1 MKRREFITLL
11 GGAAVWPLTAR
22 GQPADRLRRIGV
34 LMGIADDTEGQ
45 ARVAALRDGLRAL
58 GWIEGRNIEVE
69 YRWAAGQPDLIRRY
83 AAELIAIQPDVI
95 MSNTFASVAVLK
107 NETRDIPVVFV
118 MVSDPV
124 RMGLVESMARPG
136 GNITGFTPFEPSLG
150 GKWVELL
157 KEIMPTVTGAAIM
170 VNPETAPNASS
181 FLQFAQ
187 AAGSTLGIPT
197 IPTLVHAEA
206 DIERSI
212 AALEQ
217 RSGTGLIIVPDAF
230 AAARYRLIVT
240 ATTRHRL
247 PLIAPFH
254 YFTTAGGLASY
265 GPNARGEHRRAAA
278 YIDRILR
285 GDKPADLP
293 VQAATKFELVINLKT
308 AKALGLEIP
317 PTLLARADEVIE

>member
-1 MKRREFITLL
+1 
-11 GGAAVWPLTAR
+11 
-22 GQPADRLRRIGV
+22 
-34 LMGIADDTEGQ
+34 
-45 ARVAALRDGLRAL
+45 
-58 GWIEGRNIEVE
+58 
-69 YRWAAGQPDLIRRY
+69 
-83 AAELIAIQPDVI
+83 

-136 GNITGFTPFEPSLG
+136 GNVTGFTPFEPSLG

-197 IPTLVHAEA
+197 IPTLVRAEA

>member
-1 MKRREFITLL
+1 
-11 GGAAVWPLTAR
+11 
-22 GQPADRLRRIGV
+22 
-34 LMGIADDTEGQ
+34 MGIADDAEGQ
-45 ARVAALRDGLRAL
+45 ARVAALRDGLKDL

-69 YRWAAGQPDLIRRY
+69 YRWSAGQPQLIRKY
-83 AAELIAIQPDVI
+83 AAELIAMRPDVVL
-95 MSNTFASVAVLK
+95 SNTFASVAVLK
-107 NETRDIPVVFV
+107 DEARDIPVVFV

-157 KEIMPTVTGAAIM
+157 KEIAPAVTGAAVF

-181 FLQFAQ
+181 FLEFAQ
-187 AAGSTLGIPT
+187 AAGSTLRITT
-197 IPTLVHAEA
+197 IPSLVRTDA

-212 AALEQ
+212 AALEPQ
-217 RSGTGLIIVPDAF
+217 SGSGLIIVPDAF
-230 AAARYRLIVT
+230 LAARYRLIV
-240 ATTRHRL
+240 AAATRHRL
-247 PLIAPFH
+247 PVIAPFH

-285 GDKPADLP
+285 GEKPANLP
-293 VQAATKFELVINLKT
+293 VQAPTKFELAVNLKT
-308 AKALGLEIP
+308 ARALGLDVP